1 LIINTNIPS
10 LLATRYLNINMA
22 DMASA
27 MEKLS
32 SGDRINRAADDPG
45 GLALSERMKSRYRGI
60 NTAVTNAQTAISMTQ
75 TADDSLGEIGSLLQR
90 LRDLAVQSSSDTMSA
105 DRAELQNEADQLVA
119 EIDRLSSI
127 TEFNDTKLF
136 NGSYEISGLSIHVG
150 PDKDDAIELNFSE
163 VTASELK
170 VSSFDISTQA
180 AAENAIASADSGLSI
195 LNTERS
201 RIGAYQNRLSSA
213 VNYNTAAS
221 VNEQSA
227 YASIRDTDFA
237 SEYSSFTRSQILVQT
252 GAAMLAQANLLPQN
266 VFQLIFSK

>member
-1 LIINTNIPS
+1 MIINTNISS
-10 LLATRYLNINMA
+10 LLATRYLNINMGK
-22 DMASA
+22 MAVS
-27 MEKLS
+27 MERLS

-45 GLALSERMKSRYRGI
+45 GLAMSERLKSRYRGI

-90 LRDLAVQSSSDTMSA
+90 LRDLAVQASSDTVSV
-105 DRAELQNEADQLVA
+105 DRAVLQNEADQLVE
-119 EIDRLSSI
+119 EIDRLASI

-136 NGSYEISGLSIHVG
+136 TGTYETSGLNIHVG
-150 PDKDDAIELNFSE
+150 PDRNDTIELNFSE
-163 VTASELK
+163 VTSTELK
-170 VSSFDISTQA
+170 VSSFDISTQL
-180 AAENAIASADSGLSI
+180 AAENAITSADSGLSI
-195 LNTERS
+195 LNLERS
-201 RIGAYQNRLSSA
+201 RVGAYQNRLTSA

-221 VNEQSA
+221 VNEQAA

-237 SEYSSFTRSQILVQT
+237 SEYSSFTRNQILVQT